1 MVMSGCSAHAARLSG
16 ALLKDRM
23 SRKRKTVK
31 LPAAARYHKGPELS
45 AKDASSS
52 PTSRRTGLIPLMA
65 LLTPAMFTF
74 DTGEMVASTSD
85 MLCLL
90 PFAVL
95 E

>member
-1 MVMSGCSAHAARLSG
+1 
-16 ALLKDRM
+16 
-23 SRKRKTVK
+23 
-31 LPAAARYHKGPELS
+31 
-45 AKDASSS
+45 
-52 PTSRRTGLIPLMA
+52 LIPLMA

-74 DTGEMVASTSD
+74 DTGGMVASTSD